1 MRQMTNTEMHKVEGG
16 DFWTGVQCGMG
27 IVGLTVMPE
36 LAPLAV
42 GAVMVVCAKAL
53 SN

>member
-1 MRQMTNTEMHKVEGG
+1 MQQMTNAEMGTVSGG

-27 IVGLTVMPE
+27 IVGLTIMPE

-42 GAVMVVCAKAL
+42 GAVTVVCAKAL